1 MNENF
6 AENEIKNNLNEN
18 TFVEGSNRE
27 KSITEDEKIKS
38 DDESSQAVDS
48 QSGEKTVDEGLPFLK
63 YIQSSLMFFAE
74 ILVII
79 FVTMGDN
86 L

>member
-1 MNENF
+1 M
-6 AENEIKNNLNEN
+6 NEN

-48 QSGEKTVDEGLPFLK
+48 QSGEKTVDEGLPFLQ